1 MIGAVTPADEDAA
14 PINWSIRLV
23 TDEADQWDD
32 LLFSLRKETSRR
44 TLSKADIMRALIELA
59 SNDPTVRSALIAALT
74 TPR

>member
-1 MIGAVTPADEDAA
+1 MTPADEDAA

-23 TDEADQWDD
+23 TEEADQWDD

>member
-1 MIGAVTPADEDAA
+1 MTPADEDAA
-14 PINWSIRLV
+14 PVNWSIRLV

-59 SNDPTVRSALIAALT
+59 SNDATVRAAVIAALT
-74 TPR
+74 TAR

>member
-1 MIGAVTPADEDAA
+1 MTPADEDAA

-23 TDEADQWDD
+23 TEEADQWDD

-59 SNDPTVRSALIAALT
+59 SNDPTVRSALIAALI